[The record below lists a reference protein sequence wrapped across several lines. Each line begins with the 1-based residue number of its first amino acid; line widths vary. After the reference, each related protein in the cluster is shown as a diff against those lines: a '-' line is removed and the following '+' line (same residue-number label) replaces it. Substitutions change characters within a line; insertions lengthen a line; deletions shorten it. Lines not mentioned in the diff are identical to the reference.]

1 MTALTKPRMNV
12 DEFLAWALDQPGRY
26 ELFRGEVYAMSPETI
41 GHAKI
46 KGRVYAALLAA
57 IGKSGRAC
65 HVLPDGATV
74 RVDDATAYEPDA
86 LVYCGQEHALS
97 ATEVPDPVVV
107 VEVLS
112 PSSRQVDL
120 AIKLAGYFL
129 LPSVAHYLIV
139 DPTRSLILH
148 HSRTGDAILT
158 RIVTEGA
165 IVLDP
170 PGLEFALADVYAG

>member
-12 DEFLAWALDQPGRY
+12 DEFLAWAVDQPGRY

-41 GHAKI
+41 GHAQA
-46 KGRVYAALLAA
+46 KGAVYSALLAA
-57 IGKSGRAC
+57 VRRSGCPC

-74 RVDDATAYEPDA
+74 RIDDTTAYEPDA
-86 LVYCGQEHALS
+86 LVYCGQRLPSS
-97 ATEVPDPVVV
+97 AIEVPEPVIV

-129 LPSVAHYLIV
+129 LPSLAHYLIV

-158 RIVTEGA
+158 RVVTEGA

-170 PGLEFALADVYAG
+170 PGLRLALADVYAG